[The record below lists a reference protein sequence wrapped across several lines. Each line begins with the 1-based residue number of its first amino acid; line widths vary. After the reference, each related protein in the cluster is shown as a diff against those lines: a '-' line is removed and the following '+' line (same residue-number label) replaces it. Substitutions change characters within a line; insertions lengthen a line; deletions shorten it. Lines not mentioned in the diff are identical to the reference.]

1 MNATMA
7 WFATYYVFM
16 FEYPASLNN
25 FFTYLQKYFRIPDAR
40 KLPTS
45 VIMFVNALDCNT
57 ENQLTTY
64 CAYRYNLLVLH
75 NIFFLSRYLC
85 RVNCF
90 CELNIII
97 LLDKGK
103 LFTSG
108 PHP

>member
-1 MNATMA
+1 MLISSIVADRQVPLFQVDGGMMNATMA

-45 VIMFVNALDCNT
+45 VIMFVNAWDCNT

-64 CAYRYNLLVLH
+64 C
-75 NIFFLSRYLC
+75 I
-85 RVNCF
+85 
-90 CELNIII
+90 
-97 LLDKGK
+97 
-103 LFTSG
+103 
-108 PHP
+108 